1 LDFGDKTN
9 LWLCFNEPK
18 THLQQT
24 KPNQT
29 KPTPPKTTIIMAR
42 GPYDTT
48 GVIKPN
54 APKPPKGKRSMLAC
68 QQ

>member
-1 LDFGDKTN
+1 LDFWDKTN
-9 LWLCFNEPK
+9 LWLCFNEPQ
-18 THLQQT
+18 LIFN
-24 KPNQT
+24 KPNQP
-29 KPTPPKTTIIMAR
+29 KKKTTIIIMAR

-48 GVIKPN
+48 GVVKPN